1 MNSTLQIAEK
11 VDSVLAESKEK
22 SCSFLSSFHYGGIYK
37 MNIDDAKGKAQLY
50 LIDHL
55 SMLKEKEY
63 PYNYNEISE
72 VIDKLASIF
81 YGEDYEEEE
90 ETVSQEDYDELENFY
105 EDLKDEA
112 GYFRDTISDYLKE
125 LEEFE
130 KLTPEKI
137 KEIIR
142 KAKLECSNFDWYC

>member
-1 MNSTLQIAEK
+1 
-11 VDSVLAESKEK
+11 
-22 SCSFLSSFHYGGIYK
+22 
-37 MNIDDAKGKAQLY
+37 MNIDDTKGKAQLY

-81 YGEDYEEEE
+81 YGKDYEEEE
-90 ETVSQEDYDELENFY
+90 EETVPQEDYDELENSY
-105 EDLKDEA
+105 EELKDEA
-112 GYFRDTISDYLKE
+112 SYFRDTISDYLKE
-125 LEEFE
+125 LEKFE

-137 KEIIR
+137 KEIIK
-142 KAKLECSNFDWYC
+142 KAKLECSDFDWYC

>member
-1 MNSTLQIAEK
+1 
-11 VDSVLAESKEK
+11 
-22 SCSFLSSFHYGGIYK
+22 
-37 MNIDDAKGKAQLY
+37 MNIDDTKGKAQLY

-90 ETVSQEDYDELENFY
+90 ETVSQEDYDELE
-105 EDLKDEA
+105 K
-112 GYFRDTISDYLKE
+112 
-125 LEEFE
+125 FE
-130 KLTPEKI
+130 KLTPEEI

-142 KAKLECSNFDWYC
+142 KAKLECSDFDWYC

>member
-1 MNSTLQIAEK
+1 
-11 VDSVLAESKEK
+11 
-22 SCSFLSSFHYGGIYK
+22 

-81 YGEDYEEEE
+81 YGENYEEEE

-130 KLTPEKI
+130 KLTPEEI

>member
-1 MNSTLQIAEK
+1 
-11 VDSVLAESKEK
+11 
-22 SCSFLSSFHYGGIYK
+22 
-37 MNIDDAKGKAQLY
+37 MNIDDTKGKAQLY

-55 SMLKEKEY
+55 SMLKEKDY

-81 YGEDYEEEE
+81 YGEDYEYYEGEE
-90 ETVSQEDYDELENFY
+90 ETVSQEDYDELENSY
-105 EDLKDEA
+105 EELKDEA

-142 KAKLECSNFDWYC
+142 KAKLACNDFDWYC